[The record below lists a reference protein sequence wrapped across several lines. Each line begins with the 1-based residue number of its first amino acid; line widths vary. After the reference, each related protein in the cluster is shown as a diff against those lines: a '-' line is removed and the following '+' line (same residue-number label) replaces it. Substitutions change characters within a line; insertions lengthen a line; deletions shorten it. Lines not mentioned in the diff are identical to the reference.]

1 MRLPEEERLLGYLKN
16 RSEQIAEAWYD
27 AISDVGFVVL
37 PAAEVRQRLDGLTG
51 RILELVS
58 TESPDRQEMREVGS
72 ALAEMRM
79 LEPETL
85 GKTLKVLC
93 SEFVEGLPTEEAIL
107 LQRRLAELL
116 PEIAVGF
123 TEQARQ
129 TVLREQESI
138 RKALIRDRE
147 RVEKALRQSEAGLAE
162 AQRIAQL
169 GHWELDIIRD
179 ELRWSEEIFRIFG
192 MDREEFGARLDA
204 FRSYVHPDDLEM
216 VDRLGQ
222 AAIRGE
228 PADFEHRIIRPDG
241 GVRHVHQRVES
252 ALSEGGQPVKL
263 VGTVQDVTARK
274 QMEEEL
280 RESRERFQTIFDQ
293 APIGISIADPER
305 RLLETNPAYQELTGY
320 TEEEL
325 FGKPIAELSHPQ
337 DVLDDEDLNQEV
349 SSGTL
354 NSYRREKRYVRRD
367 GEEIWVQPMVAPVR
381 DTGGEVRFL
390 IGLVENI
397 TERKRAETELKESEE
412 RLRALADAAF
422 EGIVITY
429 EGEILEVNRALAD
442 MLGYEPREM
451 FGHSLLDFIVP
462 EHRGRARERVASGSR
477 EVYEVTGL
485 RKDGARIQLE
495 VRGRNLYYRGQDVR
509 VSAVR
514 DISARKKIEEDLR
527 EYNRRLEELAVMK
540 ADLSAM
546 AAHELGSPLA
556 AVRGLVEMLETG
568 DHAAEEQKRLLSA
581 IDSEAEK
588 LFRLVS
594 DVREAAAAE
603 REDFEVRP
611 EAVAVS
617 ELLEDATVFA
627 ENLPGGGWLEVESAV
642 TGEVWADRNRIVQ
655 VLRNLISNAVKYSP
669 GREPIILRVLDGENS
684 VRFEVIDR
692 GSGISPED
700 ATRIFEK
707 FGRGRDA
714 SGRRMSGLGL
724 GLYISR
730 RIVRAHGGELTLHPT
745 PGEGSS
751 FGFDLPK
758 AP

>member
-1 MRLPEEERLLGYLKN
+1 M
-16 RSEQIAEAWYD
+16 
-27 AISDVGFVVL
+27 
-37 PAAEVRQRLDGLTG
+37 
-51 RILELVS
+51 
-58 TESPDRQEMREVGS
+58 
-72 ALAEMRM
+72 
-79 LEPETL
+79 
-85 GKTLKVLC
+85 
-93 SEFVEGLPTEEAIL
+93 PTEEAIL

-568 DHAAEEQKRLLSA
+568 DHAAEEQKRLLAA

-627 ENLPGGGWLEVESAV
+627 ENLPGGGWLEVESTVA
-642 TGEVWADRNRIVQ
+642 GEVWADRNRIVQ

-700 ATRIFEK
+700 AARIFEK